1 MAKLAYHFEAGGWAM
16 WLILVCLVFAIG
28 FTIERAMYLYKASID
43 KDEFISKMQKCIT
56 AGDVAGAIKVCSAEH
71 NPLARIV
78 KQGLLKVN
86 RPDDEVQAAMDE
98 AALKELPLIERRTP
112 YLGLLANVGMLCGL
126 FGTVVGLITAFGE
139 VAKADAASKATGL
152 AKGIEEAMNCTAFGL
167 ITAVFALLMMGLL
180 NGKTQKI
187 IDDINAATVQV
198 LNLVVGNRSKVDL
211 QNIPAE

>member
-16 WLILVCLVFAIG
+16 WLILVILVFAIA
-28 FTIERAMYLYKASID
+28 FTIERAMYLYKASIN
-43 KDEFISKMQKCIT
+43 KDEFIAKMQKCIT
-56 AGDVAGAIKVCSAEH
+56 AGDVAGAIKVSSAEQ

-86 RPDDEVQAAMDE
+86 RPDAEVQAAMDE
-98 AALKELPLIERRTP
+98 AALRELPLIERRTP

-126 FGTVVGLITAFGE
+126 FGTVVGLITAFG
-139 VAKADAASKATGL
+139 
-152 AKGIEEAMNCTAFGL
+152 L

-187 IDDINAATVQV
+187 IDDINAASVQV

-211 QNIPAE
+211 QNMPAE

>member
-43 KDEFISKMQKCIT
+43 KDEFIAKMQKCIT

-86 RPDDEVQAAMDE
+86 RPDEEVQAAMDE
-98 AALKELPLIERRTP
+98 AALRELPLIERRTP

-126 FGTVVGLITAFGE
+126 FGTVVGLITA
-139 VAKADAASKATGL
+139 
-152 AKGIEEAMNCTAFGL
+152 
-167 ITAVFALLMMGLL
+167 VFALLMMSLL

-198 LNLVVGNRSKVDL
+198 RNLVVGNRSKVDL